1 MYINNQLYVDDIDR
15 LIALDLP
22 WSSLDGKHILITGA
36 TGMIGTT
43 LIDVLMRKI
52 RADHLNAKITAV
64 GRKRTAAEARLGD
77 YFDDEHFEFES
88 MDVNAIDVEGM
99 SERLKVDHIIHAAS
113 NTHPVQ
119 YATDPVGSIMSN
131 ILGTYNLLEYGRRV
145 GIERFVFVSSVEIY
159 GQARGDDV
167 FDEKYCGYIDCN
179 TMRAGYPEGKRA
191 GEALCNAYMGKYK
204 MNVVIPRLSRCYGPT
219 MRLDDSKAMSQFL
232 MNGVKREDIVLKSEG
247 LPQFSYCYSSDAAG
261 GLLYCWLKGESGE
274 AYNVSDS
281 SEIMSL
287 RQIAEYIAE
296 ISDRKVVFQLP
307 DSIQAAGFS
316 KVVKGVMVNGK
327 LRSLGWEPHDDTRS
341 GIAKTIEILRSLV
354 APQQ

>member
-1 MYINNQLYVDDIDR
+1 MYINHQLYIDDVER
-15 LIALDLP
+15 LAALDLP
-22 WSSLDGKHILITGA
+22 WSALDGKSILLTGA

-43 LIDVLMRKI
+43 LVDVLMRKG
-52 RADHLNAKITAV
+52 NVKIFAA
-64 GRKRTAAEARLGD
+64 GRKKSAAEKRFGD
-77 YFDDEHFEFES
+77 YFNDPNFEFIPL
-88 MDVNAIDVEGM
+88 DVNAVDVDEL
-99 SERLKVDHIIHAAS
+99 SNRLKVDVIIHAAS

-131 ILGTYNLLEYGRRV
+131 ILGTYNLLELGRRL

-179 TMRAGYPEGKRA
+179 TLRAGYPEGKRA
-191 GEALCNAYMGKYK
+191 GETLCNAYIGKYK
-204 MNVVIPRLSRCYGPT
+204 MDVVIPRLSRCYGST
-219 MRLDDSKAMSQFL
+219 MRLDDSKAMSQFI

-247 LPQFSYCYSSDAAG
+247 LPRYSYCYSSDAVG
-261 GLLYCWLKGESGE
+261 GLLYCLFKGVKGA

-296 ISDRKVVFQLP
+296 ISDRKVVFEIP
-307 DSIQAAGFS
+307 DAIQSAGFS
-316 KVVKGVMVNGK
+316 KVVKGVMVNDK
-327 LRSLGWEPHDDTRS
+327 LRALGWTPHDDTRS
-341 GIAKTIEILRSLV
+341 GVKKTIEILRSI
-354 APQQ
+354 A

>member
-1 MYINNQLYVDDIDR
+1 MYINHQLYADDVER
-15 LIALDLP
+15 LAALDLP
-22 WSSLDGKHILITGA
+22 WSTLDGKKMLLTGA

-43 LIDVLMRKI
+43 LVDVLMRKG
-52 RADHLNAKITAV
+52 NVKIYAA
-64 GRKRTAAEARLGD
+64 GRKKASAEARFGE
-77 YFDDEHFEFES
+77 YFDNPNFEFMP
-88 MDVNAIDVEGM
+88 MDVNALDVDDL
-99 SERLKVDHIIHAAS
+99 SKRLKVDVIIHAAS

-131 ILGTYNLLEYGRRV
+131 ILGTYNLLELGRRIE
-145 GIERFVFVSSVEIY
+145 IERFMFVSSVEIY

-191 GEALCNAYMGKYK
+191 GETLCQAYISKFGMD
-204 MNVVIPRLSRCYGPT
+204 VVIPRLSRCYGST
-219 MRLDDSKAMSQFL
+219 MRLDDSKAMSQFI

-247 LPQFSYCYSSDAAG
+247 LPRYSYCYSSDAVG
-261 GLLYCWLKGESGE
+261 GLFYCLFKGKSGE

-296 ISDRKVVFQLP
+296 ISDRKVVFEIP
-307 DSIQAAGFS
+307 DAIQSAGFS
-316 KVVKGVMVNGK
+316 KVVKGVMVNDK
-327 LRSLGWEPHDDTRS
+327 LKALGWTPHDDTRS
-341 GIAKTIEILRSLV
+341 GVKKTIEILRRI
-354 APQQ
+354 A